1 MVRQE
6 EAISDDMYREAALR
20 LRRQRL
26 RKTDQTDYVRRI
38 REVLLYADP
47 MHGSAR
53 SERYA
58 LIAERLEEIAKGS
71 RRHCGGASWVRCCR
85 WTCCSSDRGRIERGR
100 GSAAG

>member
-26 RKTDQTDYVRRI
+26 EKTDQADYTRKI

-47 MHGSAR
+47 MHWSSR

-58 LIAERLEEIAKGS
+58 GIAERLEEIAREAGLTVEA
-71 RRHCGGASWVRCCR
+71 RR
-85 WTCCSSDRGRIERGR
+85 E
-100 GSAAG
+100 